1 MDQSTHDV
9 RRANWLS
16 IVNQCQSRTSDISV
30 RQWLADNDIKEKAYY
45 YWLRKFRKEAYNQMQ
60 LPTAASKT
68 EVAFAEVAMPVPA
81 TSLETAVQ
89 KSSACPPAAVIK
101 CNGLTLELSNDI
113 SEVLLNR
120 LLQEVLQEVTHA

>member
-60 LPTAASKT
+60 LPAAASKT
-68 EVAFAEVAMPVPA
+68 EVAFAEVAMPLPA

-89 KSSACPPAAVIK
+89 KTSACTPAAVIK

-120 LLQEVLQEVTHA
+120 LLQEVLQEVPHA